1 MRRTTVTLLGTVAF
15 CLAADASAFTH
26 VVQAGDT
33 LASIAERYYGRI
45 QHEKVLVAANGLEDK
60 GGSPIVPGMLLDV
73 PALGHRRV
81 KQGETWA
88 TLSTQLLGS
97 AHRAETLAQANGTNA
112 WLPPDEGAL
121 IQVPYNLRL
130 LTSSGDNIV
139 NIAYKF
145 YGDITKAWQLDHY
158 NKLNGRRLGRGDVL
172 LVPLSDLPLTD
183 DGKRAAEQAALQTLT
198 ESRVEQRQV
207 QVGVEAELPALLA
220 DTRGG
225 RYVDAVTRANRFL
238 GMGELSTAQLAV
250 IHRQLL
256 EAYVALGAAG
266 HATAACDAWRE
277 NDPTARLDEVLL
289 SPKIITA
296 CKRGAA
302 DE

>member
-1 MRRTTVTLLGTVAF
+1 MKRMTMALLIAMASS
-15 CLAADASAFTH
+15 LAADASAFTH
-26 VVQAGDT
+26 VVQSGDT

-45 QHEKVLVAANGLEDK
+45 QHEKILVAANGLEDK
-60 GGSPIVPGMLLDV
+60 GGSPIVPGMRLEV

-81 KQGETWA
+81 KRGETWP
-88 TLSTQLLGS
+88 TLAAELLGS

-130 LTSSGDNIV
+130 LTSPGDNIV
-139 NIAYKF
+139 NIAYKY
-145 YGDITKAWQLDHY
+145 YGDITKAWTLDHY
-158 NKLNGRRLGRGDVL
+158 NKLNGRRLELGDVL
-172 LVPLSDLPLTD
+172 LVPLTDLPLTD
-183 DGKRAAEQAALQTLT
+183 DGKQAAEQSALQTLS
-198 ESRVEQRQV
+198 ESKVEEREV

-220 DTRGG
+220 DVRGG
-225 RYVDAVTRANRFL
+225 RYVDAVTRGNKFL
-238 GMGELSTAQLAV
+238 AMGELSKAQLAV

-277 NDPTARLDEVLL
+277 NDPRARLDPVLM

-296 CKRGAA
+296 CKRGAS
-302 DE
+302 D

>member
-1 MRRTTVTLLGTVAF
+1 MKRTTATLLAI
-15 CLAADASAFTH
+15 LATSLASDASAFTH
-26 VVQAGDT
+26 VVQSGDT

-60 GGSPIVPGMLLDV
+60 GGSPIVAGMRLEV

-81 KQGETWA
+81 KRGETWPVLA
-88 TLSTQLLGS
+88 TELLGS
-97 AHRAETLAQANGTNA
+97 AHRSETLAQANGTNS
-112 WLPPDEGAL
+112 WLPPDEGTL

-139 NIAYKF
+139 NIAYKY
-145 YGDITKAWQLDHY
+145 YGDITKAWTLDHY
-158 NKLNGRRLGRGDVL
+158 NKLNGRRLELGDVL
-172 LVPLSDLPLTD
+172 LVPLTDLPLTE
-183 DGKRAAEQAALQTLT
+183 DGKQAAEHSALQTLS
-198 ESRVEQRQV
+198 ESSVAERQV

-238 GMGELSTAQLAV
+238 GMGNLSKAQLAV
-250 IHRQLL
+250 IHRELL

-277 NDPTARLDEVLL
+277 NDPGARLDPVTL
-289 SPKIITA
+289 SPKIIAA
-296 CKRGAA
+296 CKRGAS
-302 DE
+302 D

>member
-1 MRRTTVTLLGTVAF
+1 MKRWTAALLGLLAT

-26 VVQAGDT
+26 VVQSGDT

-60 GGSPIVPGMLLDV
+60 GGSPIVPGMLLEV

-81 KQGETWA
+81 KRGETWSTLA
-88 TLSTQLLGS
+88 TELLGS

-130 LTSSGDNIV
+130 LTSPGDNIV
-139 NIAYKF
+139 NIAYKY
-145 YGDITKAWQLDHY
+145 YGDITKAWSLDHY
-158 NKLNGRRLGRGDVL
+158 NKLNGRRLERGDVL
-172 LVPLSDLPLTD
+172 LVPLTDLPLTD
-183 DGKRAAEQAALQTLT
+183 DGKQAAEHSALQTLS
-198 ESRVEQRQV
+198 ESSVEQRQV
-207 QVGVEAELPALLA
+207 QVAVEAELPALLA

-238 GMGELSTAQLAV
+238 GMGELSKSQLAV

-256 EAYVALGAAG
+256 EAYVALAAHG
-266 HATAACDAWRE
+266 HATAACDAWRKH
-277 NDPTARLDEVLL
+277 DPAARLDSVVL
-289 SPKIITA
+289 SPKIIAA
-296 CKRGAA
+296 CKRGGS
-302 DE
+302 D